1 MQFLRSPQGY
11 YRQKIPELQLAAGTD
26 QFPHIFLHV
35 RADIRLKVDIPLWYA
50 GHDIGHTALEDI
62 PEYLLPRT
70 VFSCKLF
77 FPF

>member
-35 RADIRLKVDIPLWYA
+35 RADIRLKVDLPPGYTGYNIRHA
-50 GHDIGHTALEDI
+50 A
-62 PEYLLPRT
+62 PENITENLLSCT
-70 VFSCKLF
+70 ILSCQFLFSF
-77 FPF
+77 